1 ERSCARRH
9 RTGHP
14 SGGGQRYGRGRRM
27 SLGTAIAMKRSYEAH
42 GTILGKFVSAVC
54 MGVLLGLFVTFVVV
68 ERGKGFGAIA
78 AGPWTGWPRNGTS
91 DTDPYARAILA
102 YSGETSLSESEGM
115 SFVAHGDSN
124 GAEFDPACDYT
135 LKGEIPSAR
144 YWTLT
149 LLSPA
154 GAPIANTAGRPGFTS
169 SEVLRASD
177 GQFEITLSRHARP
190 GNWLP
195 IGDTSKFILVLRL
208 YDSELG
214 APAAALD
221 PASMP
226 GLVKGRCE

>member
-1 ERSCARRH
+1 
-9 RTGHP
+9 
-14 SGGGQRYGRGRRM
+14 M
-27 SLGTAIAMKRSYEAH
+27 SLGTAIAKKRGYQPH
-42 GTILGKFVSAVC
+42 GTILGKFLSAGC
-54 MGVLLGLFVTFVVV
+54 IGVLLGLFVTFVVV
-68 ERGKGFGAIA
+68 ERGKGFGAIT

-91 DTDPYARAILA
+91 DTDPYTRAILA
-102 YSGETSLSESEGM
+102 YSGEMSLSESEGM

-124 GAEFDPACDYT
+124 GAEFDSACDYA

-177 GQFEITLSRHARP
+177 GQFEITLSRLARS

-195 IGDTSKFILVLRL
+195 IGATSKFILVLRL

-214 APAAALD
+214 ALAAALD
-221 PASMP
+221 AASMP
-226 GLVKGRCE
+226 DLVKSRCE

>member
-1 ERSCARRH
+1 
-9 RTGHP
+9 
-14 SGGGQRYGRGRRM
+14 M
-27 SLGTAIAMKRSYEAH
+27 SRGTAIAMRRGYQTR
-42 GTILGKFVSAVC
+42 GTILGKFLSAGC
-54 MGVLLGLFVTFVVV
+54 IGVLLGLFVTFVVV
-68 ERGKGFGAIA
+68 ERAKGFGAIA

-91 DTDPYARAILA
+91 DTDPYTRAILA
-102 YSGETSLSESEGM
+102 YSGEMSLSESEGM

-144 YWTLT
+144 YWTLA

-154 GAPIANTAGRPGFTS
+154 GGPIANTAGRPGFTS

-195 IGDTSKFILVLRL
+195 IGATSKFILVLRL

-214 APAAALD
+214 APAAALHA
-221 PASMP
+221 ASMP
-226 GLVKGRCE
+226 SLVKSRCE

>member
-1 ERSCARRH
+1 V
-9 RTGHP
+9 
-14 SGGGQRYGRGRRM
+14 
-27 SLGTAIAMKRSYEAH
+27 SLGTVIAMKGGDHPRAM
-42 GTILGKFVSAVC
+42 ILGRFLSAGC
-54 MGVLLGLFVTFVVV
+54 IGVLLGLFVTFVVV
-68 ERGKGFGAIA
+68 ERGKGFGAIT

-91 DTDPYARAILA
+91 DTDPYTRAILA
-102 YSGETSLSESEGM
+102 YSGEMSLSESEGM
-115 SFVAHGDSN
+115 SFVAHGDGN
-124 GAEFDPACDYT
+124 GAEFDAACDYV

-154 GAPIANTAGRPGFTS
+154 GAPVANIADRQGFTS

-195 IGDTSKFILVLRL
+195 IGGPSKFILVLRL

-214 APAAALD
+214 APATALD
-221 PASMP
+221 AARMP
-226 GLVKGRCE
+226 GLLKSRCE

>member
-1 ERSCARRH
+1 
-9 RTGHP
+9 
-14 SGGGQRYGRGRRM
+14 M

>member
-1 ERSCARRH
+1 
-9 RTGHP
+9 
-14 SGGGQRYGRGRRM
+14 M
-27 SLGTAIAMKRSYEAH
+27 SLGTATAMKRGDQAR
-42 GTILGKFVSAVC
+42 GTILGKFLSAGCV
-54 MGVLLGLFVTFVVV
+54 GVLLGLFFTFVVV
-68 ERGKGFGAIA
+68 ERGKGFAAIA

-91 DTDPYARAILA
+91 DTDPYTRAILA
-102 YSGETSLSESEGM
+102 YSGEISLSDSEGM
-115 SFVAHGDSN
+115 SFVAHSDSN
-124 GAEFDPACDYT
+124 GAEFDPACDYV

-154 GAPIANTAGRPGFTS
+154 GAPIANTTGRSGFTS

-195 IGDTSKFILVLRL
+195 IGATSKFILVLRL

-221 PASMP
+221 AASMP
-226 GLVKGRCE
+226 GLVKSHCE

>member
-1 ERSCARRH
+1 
-9 RTGHP
+9 
-14 SGGGQRYGRGRRM
+14 M
-27 SLGTAIAMKRSYEAH
+27 SLGTAIAMKRGYQAH
-42 GTILGKFVSAVC
+42 GTILGKFLSAGC
-54 MGVLLGLFVTFVVV
+54 LGVLLGLFVTFVVV
-68 ERGKGFGAIA
+68 EREDGFGAIT
-78 AGPWTGWPRNGTS
+78 AGPWTGWPRSGIS
-91 DTDPYARAILA
+91 EPDPYTRAILA
-102 YSGETSLSESEGM
+102 YSGEMSLSESEGM

-124 GAEFDPACDYT
+124 GGEFDSACDYA

-154 GAPIANTAGRPGFTS
+154 GAPIANTAGRVGFTS

-221 PASMP
+221 AASMP
-226 GLVKGRCE
+226 GLVKSRCE

>member
-1 ERSCARRH
+1 
-9 RTGHP
+9 
-14 SGGGQRYGRGRRM
+14 M
-27 SLGTAIAMKRSYEAH
+27 SLATSLAMRRAYRAH
-42 GTILGKFVSAVC
+42 ATILGKFLSAGC
-54 MGVLLGLFVTFVVV
+54 LGVLLGLFVTFVVV
-68 ERGKGFGAIA
+68 ERGKGFGAVA
-78 AGPWTGWPRNGTS
+78 AGPWIGWPHNGTS
-91 DTDPYARAILA
+91 DTDPYTRAILA
-102 YSGETSLSESEGM
+102 YSGEMFLGESEGM

-124 GAEFDPACDYT
+124 GTEFDPACDYA
-135 LKGEIPSAR
+135 LHGEVPSAR

-154 GAPIANTAGRPGFTS
+154 GVPIANTAGRPGFTS

-221 PASMP
+221 AASMP
-226 GLVKGRCE
+226 GIVKSRCE

>member
-1 ERSCARRH
+1 
-9 RTGHP
+9 
-14 SGGGQRYGRGRRM
+14 M
-27 SLGTAIAMKRSYEAH
+27 SLETAIAMKRGYQPR
-42 GTILGKFVSAVC
+42 GTILGKFLSAGC
-54 MGVLLGLFVTFVVV
+54 IGVLLGLFVTFVVL
-68 ERGKGFGAIA
+68 ERAKGFGAIA

-91 DTDPYARAILA
+91 DTDPYTRAILA
-102 YSGETSLSESEGM
+102 YSGEVSLSESEGM

-195 IGDTSKFILVLRL
+195 IGATSKFILVLRL

-221 PASMP
+221 AASMP
-226 GLVKGRCE
+226 GLVKSRCE

>member
-1 ERSCARRH
+1 
-9 RTGHP
+9 
-14 SGGGQRYGRGRRM
+14 M
-27 SLGTAIAMKRSYEAH
+27 SLGTAIATKRGYSAH
-42 GTILGKFVSAVC
+42 ATLLGKFLSAGCV
-54 MGVLLGLFVTFVVV
+54 GVFLGLFVTFVVV

-78 AGPWTGWPRNGTS
+78 AGPWTGWSRSGTS
-91 DTDPYARAILA
+91 DPDPYTRAILA
-102 YSGETSLSESEGM
+102 YSGEMSLSESEGM

-124 GAEFDPACDYT
+124 GAEFDPACDYA

-154 GAPIANTAGRPGFTS
+154 GAPITNAAGRPGFTS

-177 GQFEITLSRHARP
+177 GQFEVILSRHARP

-214 APAAALD
+214 APATALD
-221 PASMP
+221 AAKMP
-226 GLVKGRCE
+226 GLVKSRCE

>member
-1 ERSCARRH
+1 
-9 RTGHP
+9 
-14 SGGGQRYGRGRRM
+14 M
-27 SLGTAIAMKRSYEAH
+27 SLGTAITMKRGYQAH
-42 GTILGKFVSAVC
+42 GAMLAKFLSAVGI
-54 MGVLLGLFVTFVVV
+54 GVLLGIFVTFVVI
-68 ERGKGFGAIA
+68 ERGKGFGAIV
-78 AGPWTGWPRNGTS
+78 AGPWTGWPRNGPS
-91 DTDPYARAILA
+91 DTDPYTRAILA
-102 YSGETSLSESEGM
+102 YSGELSLSESEGM

-124 GAEFDPACDYT
+124 GAEFDPACDYA
-135 LKGEIPSAR
+135 LKGELPSAR

-177 GQFEITLSRHARP
+177 GHFEITLSRHARP

-221 PASMP
+221 AASMP
-226 GLVKGRCE
+226 GLVKSRCE